1 MVTKGFGYAS
11 LPHAAAGGPGGA
23 GISDQGNGWD
33 PCVLADDGKTV
44 IPEYFIF
51 NGKVTTDVY
60 LGYKITKNITWN
72 LGADN
77 LFNVH
82 PDQSVTPGARLNSW
96 GDSESGGPFDA
107 VQMGF
112 NGIRLFTKF
121 VINL

>member
-1 MVTKGFGYAS
+1 MSTPLKRRDLLKRGALLTGSFA
-11 LPHAAAGGPGGA
+11 LLNGG
-23 GISDQGNGWD
+23 
-33 PCVLADDGKTV
+33 
-44 IPEYFIF
+44 IF
-51 NGKVTTDVY
+51 NKVSAASPVPVDIINVNQLSHGKVTTDIY

-82 PDQSVTPGARLNSW
+82 PDQSVTPGARLNSL

-121 VINL
+121 IINL

>member
-1 MVTKGFGYAS
+1 M
-11 LPHAAAGGPGGA
+11 
-23 GISDQGNGWD
+23 
-33 PCVLADDGKTV
+33 
-44 IPEYFIF
+44 
-51 NGKVTTDVY
+51 Y